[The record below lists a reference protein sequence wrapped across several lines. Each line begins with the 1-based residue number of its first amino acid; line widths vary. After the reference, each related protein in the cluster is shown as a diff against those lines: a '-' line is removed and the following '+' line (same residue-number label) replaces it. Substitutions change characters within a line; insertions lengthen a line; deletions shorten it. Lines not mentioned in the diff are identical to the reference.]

1 MGAASA
7 GLVASAVLAGA
18 VIAADP
24 ETGLAAPHACRTSVH
39 GSAPASQR
47 PATGPAAASAA
58 DFDGDGHADLVFGL
72 GSDKGLLEG
81 PFERDGTP
89 ARTAAVPAPSRPA
102 GDVDGASYGDLVAG
116 DLDGDGAD
124 ELVTFHYDWSPDASW
139 SRTRRPVGLYRGGP
153 DGLTRADGVD
163 LPDAATGAVGD
174 VDGDGYGDLV
184 LSPRGGDASRSSVTV
199 VYGSESGPGK
209 RRTTIDRDTPGV
221 PGEEPQDEDAVFVSL
236 DTGDVNGDGY
246 ADVVAGASRWG
257 PYVEP
262 GPEQVLFL
270 AGGPEGPTGE
280 GARVFEGGDLPG
292 SHERAG
298 FGAEVALSD
307 LDGDHRAELV
317 VAEPGGDTAD
327 GSVWLLPGTDDGPS
341 AGGVTRL
348 SGGTFDDDERLDL
361 LMGGG
366 GIAR

>member
-1 MGAASA
+1 M
-7 GLVASAVLAGA
+7 
-18 VIAADP
+18 
-24 ETGLAAPHACRTSVH
+24 
-39 GSAPASQR
+39 
-47 PATGPAAASAA
+47 
-58 DFDGDGHADLVFGL
+58 
-72 GSDKGLLEG
+72 
-81 PFERDGTP
+81 
-89 ARTAAVPAPSRPA
+89 
-102 GDVDGASYGDLVAG
+102 
-116 DLDGDGAD
+116 
-124 ELVTFHYDWSPDASW
+124 
-139 SRTRRPVGLYRGGP
+139 
-153 DGLTRADGVD
+153 
-163 LPDAATGAVGD
+163 
-174 VDGDGYGDLV
+174 
-184 LSPRGGDASRSSVTV
+184 
-199 VYGSESGPGK
+199 
-209 RRTTIDRDTPGV
+209 
-221 PGEEPQDEDAVFVSL
+221 
-236 DTGDVNGDGY
+236 NGDGY

-280 GARVFEGGDLPG
+280 GGARVFEGGDLSG

-348 SGGTFDDDERLDL
+348 SGDTFEDDESLDL